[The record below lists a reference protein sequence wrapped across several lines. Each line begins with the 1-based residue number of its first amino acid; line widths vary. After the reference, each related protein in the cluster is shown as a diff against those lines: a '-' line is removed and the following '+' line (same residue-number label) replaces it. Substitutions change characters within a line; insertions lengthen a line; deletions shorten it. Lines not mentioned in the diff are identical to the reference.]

1 MVLSKYE
8 IIMEENGGIYMEDLI
23 SKGMEIL
30 PAILVVIA
38 VIVLITTGLR
48 ILRIISTIALVGSV
62 ILWCVVLPLRD
73 TETFLVTAEDI
84 KTIASME
91 DLISSKALVD
101 KETSRI
107 LSVDFENTADSIEV
121 SIVYE
126 KDLLDGY
133 VTYKKSITYKVD
145 KSLIKE
151 NNHVEVK
158 RTFKAKQVFSN
169 LTPKV
174 YFNLEQFKSEFK
186 SGIKQLEGGIK

>member
-1 MVLSKYE
+1 
-8 IIMEENGGIYMEDLI
+8 MEDLI

-38 VIVLITTGLR
+38 VIILITAGLR
-48 ILRIISTIALVGSV
+48 ILRILSTIALIGGIV
-62 ILWCVVLPLRD
+62 LWCVVLPLRD

-84 KTIASME
+84 KTIASAE
-91 DLISSKALVD
+91 DLISSKALAN

-107 LSVDFENTADSIEV
+107 LSIESENTDDSLEV

-145 KSLIKE
+145 KSLVKE

-158 RTFKAKQVFSN
+158 RTFKTKQIFNN